1 MADFNEEKDLDA
13 ENTAEDVT
21 TEGEAG
27 EEETGEK
34 DDLDDSLEAIKEEE
48 EFEDTQY
55 DEDNNYI
62 GSDPDINDEN

>member
-13 ENTAEDVT
+13 ENTTEDVT

-62 GSDPDINDEN
+62 GSDPDMTD